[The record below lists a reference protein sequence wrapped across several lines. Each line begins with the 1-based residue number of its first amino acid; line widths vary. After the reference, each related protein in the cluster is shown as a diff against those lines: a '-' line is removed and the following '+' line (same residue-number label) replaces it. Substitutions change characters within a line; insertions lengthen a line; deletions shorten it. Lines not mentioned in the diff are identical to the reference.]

1 MGYRGW
7 GRIGGPMDPLRE
19 SLFLHFLLGKKVF
32 RQPKNTDR
40 PKIWL
45 FVFAFIPLSF
55 PHLFFFF
62 FFLFFYI
69 FFLFSCCFWCDF
81 GSGSESELGSSELS
95 NGIGYTT

>member
-1 MGYRGW
+1 
-7 GRIGGPMDPLRE
+7 MDPLRE

-62 FFLFFYI
+62 FFLFSFLLY
-69 FFLFSCCFWCDF
+69 FFFVFLLF
-81 GSGSESELGSSELS
+81 LV
-95 NGIGYTT
+95 

>member
-1 MGYRGW
+1 MLFVEENLRWGMGYRGW

-62 FFLFFYI
+62 FFLFSFLLY
-69 FFLFSCCFWCDF
+69 FFFVFLLF
-81 GSGSESELGSSELS
+81 LV
-95 NGIGYTT
+95 